1 MKIVLEKEWSK
12 EGQINAMRYYLENY
26 FIGLEDPLNCEPA
39 CRVSEIEENPSCDK
53 CIKDLIDFIIDT
65 LNEKEEYIF

>member
-12 EGQINAMRYYLENY
+12 ENQLRAMRHYLENY
-26 FIGLEDPLNCEPA
+26 FEGLDDPLNCEPA

-53 CIKDLIDFIIDT
+53 CINRMINHIIDT
-65 LNEKEEYIF
+65 LDKKEEYIF

>member
-12 EGQINAMRYYLENY
+12 EAQLRRMRHYLENY
-26 FIGLEDPLNCEPA
+26 FEGLDDPLNCEPA

-53 CIKDLIDFIIDT
+53 CINRMIDSIIGT
-65 LNEKEEYIF
+65 LDKREEYTF